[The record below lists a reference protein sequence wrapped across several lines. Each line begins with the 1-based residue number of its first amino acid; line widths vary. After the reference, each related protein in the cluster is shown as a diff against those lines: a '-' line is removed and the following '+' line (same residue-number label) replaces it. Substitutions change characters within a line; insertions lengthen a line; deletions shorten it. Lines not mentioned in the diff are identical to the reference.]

1 MGKLVICFAIP
12 VNYVKEVFV
21 TSLAEHIFDFHEGS
35 KQSINTYTL
44 HVTFLVACSLD
55 LSLPLGL
62 KKERLDWIR

>member
-1 MGKLVICFAIP
+1 MGKLVICFAIS

-21 TSLAEHIFDFHEGS
+21 TSLEEHIFVFEGS

-62 KKERLDWIR
+62 KKEQLDWIR